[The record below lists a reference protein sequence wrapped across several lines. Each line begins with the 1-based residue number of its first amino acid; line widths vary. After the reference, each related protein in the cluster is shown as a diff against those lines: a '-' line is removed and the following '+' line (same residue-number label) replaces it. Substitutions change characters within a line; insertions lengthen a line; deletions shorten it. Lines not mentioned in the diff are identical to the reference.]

1 MVGGPRSSLDWGRI
15 TRHQGASVATVKP
28 LPQELRH
35 PSDYRDEIEHV
46 EVARILSDL
55 PDKHPARNAYTSGAW
70 EGANTLSLS
79 RLCANRLDV
88 VERLI
93 AVYSAHAERVRTSAS
108 PQ

>member
-1 MVGGPRSSLDWGRI
+1 M
-15 TRHQGASVATVKP
+15 ATVKP
-28 LPQELRH
+28 LPQDLRH
-35 PSDYRDEIEHV
+35 PSDYRDEIEHA

-55 PDKHPARNAYTSGAW
+55 PERHPARMAYAAGTW

-93 AVYSAHAERVRTSAS
+93 EVYSAHAQRARASAS
-108 PQ
+108 PQA

>member
-1 MVGGPRSSLDWGRI
+1 M
-15 TRHQGASVATVKP
+15 ATVKP
-28 LPQELRH
+28 LPANLRH
-35 PSDYRDEIEHV
+35 PSDYRDDVEHV

-55 PDKHPARNAYTSGAW
+55 PDRHPARTAYASGAW

-93 AVYSAHAERVRTSAS
+93 AVYSAHAERVRAAAS
-108 PQ
+108 PEA

>member
-1 MVGGPRSSLDWGRI
+1 M
-15 TRHQGASVATVKP
+15 ASVKP
-28 LPQELRH
+28 LSRNLRH
-35 PSDYRDEIEHV
+35 ASDYRDDIEHV

-55 PDKHPARNAYTSGAW
+55 PDRHPARTAYTSGAW

-93 AVYSAHAERVRTSAS
+93 AVYTAHAERVRAATSPEA
-108 PQ
+108 

>member
-1 MVGGPRSSLDWGRI
+1 VG
-15 TRHQGASVATVKP
+15 TVKP

-35 PSDYRDEIEHV
+35 PSDYRDDIEHV

-55 PDKHPARNAYTSGAW
+55 PDRHPARMAYASGTW

-79 RLCANRLDV
+79 RLCASRLDV

-93 AVYSAHAERVRTSAS
+93 AVYSAHAERARTAAS
-108 PQ
+108 PE